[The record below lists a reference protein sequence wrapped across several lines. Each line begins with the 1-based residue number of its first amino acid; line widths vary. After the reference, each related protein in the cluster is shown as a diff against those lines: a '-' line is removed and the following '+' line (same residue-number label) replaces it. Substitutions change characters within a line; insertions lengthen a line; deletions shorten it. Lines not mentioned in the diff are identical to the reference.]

1 MKIEATPKEL
11 ADFVSLLQNQKMG
24 SNDKTVTVSEPQ
36 INLARMAKMFNH
48 RRKARRKA
56 LERKDD
62 NLKVIKNRFKI
73 YEQETKPLLKYY
85 AKQGK
90 LITIDG
96 RPSIALV
103 NKKINALIKDLQ
115 KNQIK
120 TETKIKK

>member
-62 NLKVIKNRFKI
+62 NLNSSLFITSDIGFSRRFH
-73 YEQETKPLLKYY
+73 
-85 AKQGK
+85 
-90 LITIDG
+90 
-96 RPSIALV
+96 
-103 NKKINALIKDLQ
+103 
-115 KNQIK
+115 
-120 TETKIKK
+120 